1 VAAALAAL
9 GETRAVMVGDRSF
22 DMIAARAHGIP
33 GLGVGWGIGSAEELE
48 TAGAERVVPT
58 PGRLPGAVAEVLA

>member
-1 VAAALAAL
+1 
-9 GETRAVMVGDRSF
+9 
-22 DMIAARAHGIP
+22 MIAARAHGIP